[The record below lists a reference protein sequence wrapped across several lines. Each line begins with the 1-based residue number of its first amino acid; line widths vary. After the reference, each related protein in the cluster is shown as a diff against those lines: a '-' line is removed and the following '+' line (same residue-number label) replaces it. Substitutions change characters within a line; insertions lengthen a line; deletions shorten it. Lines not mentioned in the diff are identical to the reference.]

1 MIRVR
6 WWRCRAGLPP
16 AGRAS
21 KRILAAY
28 ALGGPEIWSW
38 YSFMSLCLCAIFA
51 AGVIVCWVAL
61 ALARAPDRVT
71 RNMGYRDRHQ
81 ADLPLPQCRRID
93 D

>member
-1 MIRVR
+1 VI
-6 WWRCRAGLPP
+6 A
-16 AGRAS
+16 
-21 KRILAAY
+21 KNLAACG
-28 ALGGPEIWSW
+28 LGGPKIWSW
-38 YSFMSLCLCAIFA
+38 YSFMPLCLCAIFA

-81 ADLPLPQCRRID
+81 ADLPLPQRRRID